1 MKLSISNIAWSAEHD
16 LEMYDFL
23 KENSYS
29 GLEIAPTRIL
39 PELPYQRLSEAKQFQ
54 LFLETDYNL
63 KISSIQSICFGKNE
77 PVFGSAQERKI
88 IFDYVKEAIDFA
100 SAISCNNVVF
110 GSPKNRIIHENQW
123 DIALDFFGQL
133 GDYAAS
139 KNTVLA
145 IEPNPTIYGT
155 NFINTTPEA
164 FDFVKQVNS
173 KGLMVNLDFG
183 TCLNNSESLSDIKD
197 NLHLV
202 NHIHIS
208 EPYLEEVQEREAHD
222 ELSKMLQKMNYDN
235 FVSIEMKNLNSIAL
249 VKNKIQYV
257 KQLFYAE

>member
-1 MKLSISNIAWSAEHD
+1 MKLSISNIAWSSEYD

-23 KENSYS
+23 KEHAYL

-39 PELPYQRLSEAKQFQ
+39 PDSPYQRLSEAKQFKS
-54 LFLETDYNL
+54 FLETNYNL

-77 PVFGSAQERKI
+77 PVFGSEQERKI

-100 SAISCNNVVF
+100 SVISCNNVVF

-123 DIALDFFGQL
+123 DIALDFFRQL

-139 KNTVLA
+139 KNTILA

-164 FDFVKQVNS
+164 FDFVKQVNN

-183 TCLNNSESLSDIKD
+183 TCLNNSESLSDMKD

-202 NHIHIS
+202 NHIHVS
-208 EPYLEEVQEREAHD
+208 EPYLEEIQVRDTHKEFSE
-222 ELSKMLQKMNYDN
+222 MLQEMKYDN
-235 FVSIEMKNLNSIAL
+235 FVSIEMKNLNSIEL